1 LIINGNIAIT
11 EAKWW
16 ETESVL
22 GLFSVCMT
30 YSLFIT
36 GDKSWQ
42 TYITIMRENICQRYS
57 ACGKSFEI
65 GILPFARYSH
75 PLSGV
80 LFKNST
86 HGLSNQNTV
95 FSYFMY

>member
-1 LIINGNIAIT
+1 MIINGNIAIT

-16 ETESVL
+16 VTESVL

-42 TYITIMRENICQRYS
+42 KYIKNMRENICQRYS
-57 ACGKSFEI
+57 ACGKSYET
-65 GILPFARYSH
+65 GIVPFARYSH

-80 LFKNST
+80 LFTNST
-86 HGLSNQNTV
+86 HWLSNQNTV
-95 FSYFMY
+95 FSYVMY

>member
-1 LIINGNIAIT
+1 MIINGNIVVT
-11 EAKWW
+11 EVKCCV
-16 ETESVL
+16 TEGVL

-42 TYITIMRENICQRYS
+42 KYITIMRENICQRYS
-57 ACGKSFEI
+57 ACRKSFEI

-86 HGLSNQNTV
+86 HWLSNQNTA
-95 FSYFMY
+95 FSYDMY

>member
-1 LIINGNIAIT
+1 MIINGNIAIT

-16 ETESVL
+16 VTESVL

-42 TYITIMRENICQRYS
+42 KYIKNMRENICQRYS
-57 ACGKSFEI
+57 ACRKSYET
-65 GILPFARYSH
+65 GIVPFARYSH

-80 LFKNST
+80 LFTNST
-86 HGLSNQNTV
+86 HWLSNQNTV
-95 FSYFMY
+95 FSYVMY